1 MGQLIRA
8 TTTPIEIIRFSQNA
22 RLIPS
27 NMVDVE
33 RRKVIARHNAF
44 QHQTTGGASVDMN
57 FMSRVN
63 RTFSARQHTSPVVP
77 EPVDLPKASSHSS
90 AQGAAVRQQAAYSR
104 RISSVPAAEQAA
116 ELPIPSGAARTE
128 VSFSDVDA
136 VSMPLDTQSQS
147 AYTAQRGAFELRVA
161 KGELSYVPAMVMTIV
176 TQLPQVNFEYIGGFN
191 YVPPDWGQ
199 PLGSN
204 LNCSI

>member
-44 QHQTTGGASVDMN
+44 QHQTKGSASVDVN

-63 RTFSARQHTSPVVP
+63 RTFSAKQQTSPVVP
-77 EPVDLPKASSHSS
+77 ETVDLPKVSSQSS
-90 AQGAAVRQQAAYSR
+90 AQSAVVRQQAAYSR
-104 RISSVPAAEQAA
+104 QVSSAPGQTA
-116 ELPIPSGAARTE
+116 ELPIPAGAARTE

-147 AYTAQRGAFELRVA
+147 AYTTQRGAFELRVA

>member
-63 RTFSARQHTSPVVP
+63 RTLCP
-77 EPVDLPKASSHSS
+77 ASSSQGSLATTVYLGTS
-90 AQGAAVRQQAAYSR
+90 AH
-104 RISSVPAAEQAA
+104 E
-116 ELPIPSGAARTE
+116 
-128 VSFSDVDA
+128 
-136 VSMPLDTQSQS
+136 
-147 AYTAQRGAFELRVA
+147 AQ
-161 KGELSYVPAMVMTIV
+161 M
-176 TQLPQVNFEYIGGFN
+176 
-191 YVPPDWGQ
+191 
-199 PLGSN
+199 
-204 LNCSI
+204 

>member
-8 TTTPIEIIRFSQNA
+8 TTTPIEVIRFSQNA

-44 QHQTTGGASVDMN
+44 QHQAKGGASIDMN

-63 RTFSARQHTSPVVP
+63 RTFSAKQKSASVVP
-77 EPVDLPKASSHSS
+77 ETVDLPKVSSHSA
-90 AQGAAVRQQAAYSR
+90 AQSAAVRQQAAYSR
-104 RISSVPAAEQAA
+104 NISSGSAAEQAVQQ
-116 ELPIPSGAARTE
+116 PIQTGTE
-128 VSFSDVDA
+128 VSFADSDVY
-136 VSMPLDTQSQS
+136 MPLDTQSQA
-147 AYTAQRGAFELRVA
+147 AYTAQRGAFEMRVA
-161 KGELSYVPAMVMTIV
+161 RGELSYVPAMVMTIV
-176 TQLPQVNFEYIGGFN
+176 TQLPQVQFEYVGGFN

>member
-44 QHQTTGGASVDMN
+44 QHQTKGS
-57 FMSRVN
+57 
-63 RTFSARQHTSPVVP
+63 FSARQHTSPAVP

-116 ELPIPSGAARTE
+116 ELPIPSGAAQTE

-136 VSMPLDTQSQS
+136 VSMPLDTQSQA

>member
-44 QHQTTGGASVDMN
+44 QHQTKGSASVDVN

-63 RTFSARQHTSPVVP
+63 RTFSAKHQTAPVVP
-77 EPVDLPKASSHSS
+77 ETVDLPKVSSQSS
-90 AQGAAVRQQAAYSR
+90 AQSAVVRQQTAYSR
-104 RISSVPAAEQAA
+104 QVSPAPEQTA
-116 ELPIPSGAARTE
+116 ELPIPAGAARTE

-136 VSMPLDTQSQS
+136 VSMPVDTQSQA

-176 TQLPQVNFEYIGGFN
+176 TQLPQVNFEYVGGFN

>member
-44 QHQTTGGASVDMN
+44 QHQTKGSASVDMN

-63 RTFSARQHTSPVVP
+63 RTFSARQHTSPAVP

-90 AQGAAVRQQAAYSR
+90 AQGAAVRQ
-104 RISSVPAAEQAA
+104 QAA

-136 VSMPLDTQSQS
+136 VSMPLDTQSQA